1 MYEKRYHDSVGV
13 SDLYKMK
20 DVVNITD
27 DLSGKQIF
35 VCPVNKFVYVHK
47 YKQIASLVRSF
58 IHNCNSTISY
68 FIIT

>member
-35 VCPVNKFVYVHK
+35 ACPQTNFRMYISTNKLLLLSGLLYTIVIPQFLN
-47 YKQIASLVRSF
+47 SL
-58 IHNCNSTISY
+58 
-68 FIIT
+68 